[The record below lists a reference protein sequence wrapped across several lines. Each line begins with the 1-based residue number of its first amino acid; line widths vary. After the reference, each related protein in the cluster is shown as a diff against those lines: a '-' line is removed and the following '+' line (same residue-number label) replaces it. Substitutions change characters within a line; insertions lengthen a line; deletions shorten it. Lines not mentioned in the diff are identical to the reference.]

1 VNGAFG
7 LVNGFSADFIY
18 AYLCFVK
25 FCKIFLVLVTFILS
39 SFVFAQNTNE
49 VKSIQAPQQK
59 LEHAISIKSESLEA
73 ESYVNLGDFYLSQN
87 NLPKSEAYYL
97 KAKQLYEKLK
107 DEKNL
112 SAAARKLAHAQ
123 ERQNKVTAAAA
134 SYDKAASAAASKYQ
148 TVLNS
153 NDATRL
159 RSTSLESKKKAVH
172 QNIKMNV
179 EYLKSEELSQDY
191 QNMAEIN
198 VQQNNIPAATKNLEN
213 AYELSKK
220 EEPAKALEI
229 NRKTVDLLVEEKFFD
244 KAIATKKEALNEDF
258 VQENSQEKVTQIQ
271 ELADIYLK
279 SNDTETAVKL
289 LQNSYKLALK
299 ENHTVEA
306 HRSLMKLDSL
316 FAADGNPEKSI
327 PLYKNFLSTLPT
339 LLTKDSSLG
348 NLKMMKDIEI
358 RIAQL
363 EKEKSLQEQLLKRR
377 NLFNYLLIGGLFL
390 ALCFILY
397 ALLMQKKLRIQNKRI
412 ELQSLRR
419 EMNPHF
425 IFNSL
430 NSVNQFIAENNE
442 LEANQY
448 LTRFSKLMRGVMENS
463 KDDFIPLGEELDLLK
478 NYLALE
484 KSRFH
489 DKFDYEIEVDPE
501 LKGDHILIPGML
513 IQPFLENAVWHGLR
527 YRTDAGNLQ
536 LSFKKSEGHILVT
549 VKDNGIGIQKS
560 KEQKTVHQKQRNGRG
575 MKNTLERISL
585 LNDLY
590 RRNITCSVDDRNG
603 EGGVL
608 VTLKMKLN

>member
-1 VNGAFG
+1 MNDAFG
-7 LVNGFSADFIY
+7 LVKGFLADLIY

-25 FCKIFLVLVTFILS
+25 FCKIFLVLPAFILS
-39 SFVFAQNTNE
+39 NFVFAQVTNE

-59 LEHAISIKSESLEA
+59 LEHAISTKDENQEA
-73 ESYVNLGDFYLSQN
+73 EAYVGLGDFYFSQS
-87 NLPKSEAYYL
+87 NLPKSEIYYQ
-97 KAKQLYEKLK
+97 KAKQIYEKLK

-112 SAAARKLAHAQ
+112 SETARKLAHVQ
-123 ERQNKVTAAAA
+123 EKQNKVTAAAA
-134 SYDKAASAAASKYQ
+134 SYDIAASAAASKYQ

-153 NDATRL
+153 NDASRV
-159 RSTSLESKKKAVH
+159 RSKTLESKKKAVL
-172 QNIKMNV
+172 QSIQMNL
-179 EYLKSEELSQDY
+179 ESRKSEELSQDY

-213 AYELSKK
+213 AYELTKK
-220 EEPAKALEI
+220 EEPGRALEI
-229 NRKTVDLLVEEKFFD
+229 NRKTVDLLVEQKSFD

-271 ELADIYLK
+271 ELADIYIK
-279 SNDTETAVKL
+279 SNDTEKAVEL
-289 LQNSYKLALK
+289 LQNSYKLALQ

-316 FAADGNPEKSI
+316 FAADGNPEKAI

-339 LLTKDSSLG
+339 LLTEDSSLG
-348 NLKMMKDIEI
+348 NMKMMKDIEL

-363 EKEKSLQEQLLKRR
+363 EKEKSLQEQLLKRK

-397 ALLMQKKLRIQNKRI
+397 ALLMQKKLRTQNKRI

-463 KDDFIPLGEELDLLK
+463 KEDFIPLHEELDLLK

-484 KSRFH
+484 KKAVFMISSST
-489 DKFDYEIEVDPE
+489 K
-501 LKGDHILIPGML
+501 LKWI
-513 IQPFLENAVWHGLR
+513 
-527 YRTDAGNLQ
+527 
-536 LSFKKSEGHILVT
+536 
-549 VKDNGIGIQKS
+549 
-560 KEQKTVHQKQRNGRG
+560 RN
-575 MKNTLERISL
+575 
-585 LNDLY
+585 
-590 RRNITCSVDDRNG
+590 
-603 EGGVL
+603 
-608 VTLKMKLN
+608 